1 MKLSTLTYPDTN
13 QTAIPNTT
21 IKNPDRTLVVM
32 FGPSHL
38 LDAAA
43 PIQWSWLRT
52 QEPLPLGAPAPEK
65 FSRRISRTTRWSLP
79 SSNSSTQQ
87 SAQPPHRLQ
96 TPDSR
101 SKPHNPLFTVPFDP
115 KTE

>member
-1 MKLSTLTYPDTN
+1 MKLSTFTYPDTN

-87 SAQPPHRLQ
+87 FRTASAPVTDPGQSFDAAQFLVY
-96 TPDSR
+96 R
-101 SKPHNPLFTVPFDP
+101 SL
-115 KTE
+115 